1 MAGPFVAQASREQRR
16 LGVLTGAWHT
26 AAAATT
32 REQQDGDEFGREQH
46 EPSLPDDTRDRA
58 RAVLRRP
65 LREAAA

>member
-16 LGVLTGAWHT
+16 LGVLTGASHT

-46 EPSLPDDTRDRA
+46 ENQA
-58 RAVLRRP
+58 RAP
-65 LREAAA
+65 ECEARDLINESKAA